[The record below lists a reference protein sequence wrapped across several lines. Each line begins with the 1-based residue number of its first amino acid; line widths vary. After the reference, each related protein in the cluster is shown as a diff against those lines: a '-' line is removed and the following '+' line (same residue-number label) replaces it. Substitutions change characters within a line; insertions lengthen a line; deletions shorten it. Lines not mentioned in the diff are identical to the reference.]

1 MIYFLPVFF
10 QFENFGMKYEDI
22 EKVINKQIT
31 KHPTV
36 QISFKTRS
44 AIKGIF
50 IQTPDYQEL
59 SRKNLWRIVVERHID
74 SYKQTRD
81 ENLAKIFNGT
91 EFTRL
96 EVVS

>member
-1 MIYFLPVFF
+1 MR
-10 QFENFGMKYEDI
+10 YEDI
-22 EKVINKQIT
+22 EKVIHKQIK

-36 QISFKTRS
+36 QITFKTRS

-50 IQTPDYQEL
+50 IETQDYHEL

-74 SYKQTRD
+74 SYKQTHD

-96 EVVS
+96 ELVS